1 MKKKRRQITDE
12 SLQAIISAIKKSAEK
27 VPPGYFTIKDYMK
40 KWNMS
45 ETQTRRLIS
54 EEKELNILFEINKI
68 INHPVLIFILSNYGK
83 LVMTDLDKINLL
95 NNDFPRFW

>member
-27 VPPGYFTIKDYMK
+27 VPPSYFTIKDYMK

-54 EEKELNILFEINKI
+54 EAKELNILDTKVFRTVDSYNRIMPTNYYSIKKT
-68 INHPVLIFILSNYGK
+68 LIK
-83 LVMTDLDKINLL
+83 KMK
-95 NNDFPRFW
+95 